1 METKIIVG
9 LLALTILLSTA
20 SAAPFTVSTTV
31 NGVDPSSS
39 IATVTAGEPAQI
51 TVNVVK
57 SSPDVTITGV
67 QFSSSPSAMAGILEA
82 FVDKRVEFPKELD
95 NMNDANSY
103 ELPGFLPSGEY
114 DITATISYSGS
125 YQGTM
130 DYNAKIQVENEGIL
144 NFFLGLIMKVMP
156 KFIMKPIAGLA
167 A

>member
-1 METKIIVG
+1 METKLLIG
-9 LLALTILLSTA
+9 LLALTILLNTA
-20 SAAPFTVSTTV
+20 SAAPFTVSATV
-31 NGVDPSSS
+31 NGVDPSST
-39 IATVTAGEPAQI
+39 IATVKAGDPAQI

-57 SSPDVTITGV
+57 SEKDVTITGV
-67 QFSSSPSAMAGILEA
+67 QFTSSPSAMAGILEA
-82 FVDKRVEFPKELD
+82 FMDKRVSFPKQLD

-125 YQGTM
+125 TQGTM

-156 KFIMKPIAGLA
+156 KALMKPIAGLA